1 MTDNRRLEDLTWAEL
16 EQATENFVAEDGPN
30 TDDLAAEDFFALW
43 AQFEQDRRHRV
54 VEVQGEIAGEEI
66 VLSLASSNIG
76 QITIDGPEIQLPDGT
91 RIILNLKSR
100 RRKAA

>member
-1 MTDNRRLEDLTWAEL
+1 MTDNRKLEELSWHEL
-16 EQATENFVAEDGPN
+16 EQAVTTFIAADGPN

-43 AQFEQDRRHRV
+43 AQFEQARQQRV

-66 VLSLASSNIG
+66 VLSLASSTIG